1 MEENPRRGKLIV
13 IEGSDGSGKKTQTKL
28 LIERARQYGVKVGT
42 ISFPQYETP
51 TGQRVKEYLRG
62 KFGPLDQVDPK
73 FAARLYAEDRLE
85 AKPLLLKWLSGG
97 VNIILDRY
105 IESNMA
111 HQGGK
116 FKGKERDE
124 MIQWIYDLEINQ
136 LDLPKSDLVIYLDL
150 PVEWQV
156 KAMDKEGRDKDLHES
171 SIQHLLDAE
180 ETYKML
186 AEQNKNWVKINC
198 LRDGRRLSPEE
209 LSYVIWKVVEPM
221 LVK

>member
-1 MEENPRRGKLIV
+1 
-13 IEGSDGSGKKTQTKL
+13 
-28 LIERARQYGVKVGT
+28 
-42 ISFPQYETP
+42 
-51 TGQRVKEYLRG
+51 VKEYLRG
-62 KFGPLDQVDPK
+62 KFGPLNQVDPK

-85 AKPLLLKWLSGG
+85 AKPILLKWLSDG

-124 MIQWIYDLEINQ
+124 MIQWIYDLELNQ
-136 LDLPKSDLVIYLDL
+136 LDLPKADLVIYLDL

-186 AEQNKNWVKINC
+186 AERNKNWVRIDC
-198 LRDGRRLSPEE
+198 LRNGRRLSPEE
-209 LSYVIWKVVEPM
+209 LSDVVWKVVEPM
-221 LVK
+221 LAK